1 MQPRQGM
8 ARTGRVLAM
17 RDVRAADVRDGGHAV
32 ASIQAAVAVVVPGDV
47 VGDKPETRGQR
58 AELRVAEVAGVPAR
72 DDCPGKSQ
80 NWRGSCCSTFIG
92 WHRYSSVGGSGLTRG
107 PSVPVIWTTT
117 WTSSASDS
125 TAGSR
130 TVAASSSTG
139 LHSMRQ
145 RSNQSRTN
153 RSWEEVCEARRR
165 RRPLEHRVVTQQSE
179 VRQLQDVGP
188 T

>member
-1 MQPRQGM
+1 M

-80 NWRGSCCSTFIG
+80 TGGAAAAAR
-92 WHRYSSVGGSGLTRG
+92 SSGGIVIQALVDRDSPGGHPCPSSGLLPGRVQL
-107 PSVPVIWTTT
+107 PIQPPE
-117 WTSSASDS
+117 
-125 TAGSR
+125 
-130 TVAASSSTG
+130 VA
-139 LHSMRQ
+139 
-145 RSNQSRTN
+145 QSRQALLPACTACGSD
-153 RSWEEVCEARRR
+153 RTSPVQIDRGRKSARQDD
-165 RRPLEHRVVTQQSE
+165 VD
-179 VRQLQDVGP
+179 VRWN
-188 T
+188 TE